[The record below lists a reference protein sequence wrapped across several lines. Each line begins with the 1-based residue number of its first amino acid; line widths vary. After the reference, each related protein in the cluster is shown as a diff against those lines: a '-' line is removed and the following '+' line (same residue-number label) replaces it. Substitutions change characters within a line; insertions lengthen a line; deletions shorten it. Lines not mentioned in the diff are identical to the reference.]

1 VLTRIL
7 KGFKLEIQK
16 MTAPLSD
23 ILSGFFD
30 KTFASEHLSFKNLT
44 ELSFEFDDPQMLAK
58 VLNANR

>member
-1 VLTRIL
+1 
-7 KGFKLEIQK
+7 